1 MDKLEQDARDFMAW
15 VTTPPRH
22 EPRRVAPSLA
32 NAKRTDVETSSGRV
46 AAWRLGEGPAVIL
59 AHGWSSDNSSWERLI
74 SALAARGRAVVA
86 VDHPG
91 HGLSANAHCT
101 RRSAG
106 RALVEVAAK
115 LGPISAAAGHSF
127 GGPVVGMA
135 LSQGLPADRVVFM
148 APAEPR
154 SVRWLRAAADKGIA
168 PEIAKRAVAIAESEG
183 EMFDMSVPGP
193 HMRAHA
199 LFVQSK
205 DDLAVPY
212 SSTQGLNA
220 AWSGSEIMLVDGFG
234 HEKILEDEAIVNR
247 VADFLAN

>member
-1 MDKLEQDARDFMAW
+1 MDKLDQDARDFMAS
-15 VTTPPRH
+15 VTTPPRR
-22 EPRRVAPSLA
+22 EPRRVAPALA
-32 NAKRTDVETSSGRV
+32 NAKRTDVETSSGRI

-59 AHGWSSDNSSWERLI
+59 AHGWSSDNSSWDHVIR
-74 SALAARGRAVVA
+74 ALAARGRAVVA

-106 RALVEVAAK
+106 TALVEVAAK

-154 SVRWLRAAADKGIA
+154 SVRWLKAAPAMGVDQ
-168 PEIAKRAVAIAESEG
+168 EVAKRAVAIAESEG
-183 EMFDMSVPGP
+183 EMFDMRIPGR
-193 HMRAHA
+193 HMRARA

-205 DDLAVPY
+205 DDPAVPY
-212 SSTQGLNA
+212 ASTQGLNA
-220 AWSGSEIMLVDGFG
+220 AWSGSEIVLVDGLG
-234 HEKILEDEAIVNR
+234 HEKILEDEAIVKR